1 MRHSPG
7 GKEMEDVTRRD
18 AVKLV
23 AAGMTAAGAVAL
35 SGGETEAQE
44 KKKERGPGPLNYGT
58 PPRNWGQEGDQ
69 TFKVSEGDQIGRAGS
84 YGNNCGVS
92 KDEIDR
98 RFNCK
103 KFGRCD
109 HPTPASADVEAAE
122 KMLQILAQGCVVN
135 AEFGHRTVK
144 NKIGSVTYITYL
156 AYAAGDR
163 R

>member
-1 MRHSPG
+1 
-7 GKEMEDVTRRD
+7 MEDVTRRD

-23 AAGMTAAGAVAL
+23 ATGMTAAGAVAL
-35 SGGETEAQE
+35 GGGETKAQE
-44 KKKERGPGPLNYGT
+44 ETQQKKERGPGPLDYGT

-69 TFKVSEGDQIGRAGS
+69 TFKVSEGDQIGRLGF

-92 KDEIDR
+92 KDDIDR

-103 KFGRCD
+103 KYGRCD
-109 HPTPASADVEAAE
+109 HPTPAAADVEAAE
-122 KMLQILAQGCVVN
+122 RMLEVLAQGCIVN
-135 AEFGHRTVK
+135 AEFGHRTVH